1 MSKRSRGS
9 LWEYTKFKIKMVKIY
24 APFQTKT
31 AENHI
36 LWDGTFLS
44 SLHEGAHRSS
54 QPHTPYHYLLPLPPS
69 LWIVRLN
76 KFNVK
81 ILSAW
86 IAVFSTRLRT
96 EKKKKRDKRVD
107 MPSKNWK
114 WSTNWAL
121 MPRKPWCSP
130 WPVSW
135 RLPESIFL
143 THQR

>member
-1 MSKRSRGS
+1 MSKGSRGS

-24 APFQTKT
+24 APFQTMT

-36 LWDGTFLS
+36 LWDGTFLYSIYEGAPQS
-44 SLHEGAHRSS
+44 SL
-54 QPHTPYHYLLPLPPS
+54 PPTLYHYLLPLHPPPP

-96 EKKKKRDKRVD
+96 EKKRKE
-107 MPSKNWK
+107 
-114 WSTNWAL
+114 TN
-121 MPRKPWCSP
+121 
-130 WPVSW
+130 
-135 RLPESIFL
+135 E
-143 THQR
+143 